1 MTTDLSI
8 SFYHY
13 LCQKIGTPDIVK
25 IRRLSYAI
33 CDYVSRF
40 SGRDSLALF
49 WRFVTRISSGSKAEG
64 LDMKKSDLDM
74 MHVLELLNIVEVPL
88 DSCGLFSF
96 LITTEYTK
104 PGFVRLK
111 RLNAGLP
118 MLPLDKDWCKER
130 DGHIFLSNFFATDLK
145 SWNLLT
151 GFDFNLITT
160 PLSILEEWWYYDVP
174 TNILVVLFRRH
185 KMVSHRYLYTLFWCA
200 ICQHIGYKNIGIQ
213 EQSNKGQYK
222 RYKTYLPWLV
232 MGLQKDAI
240 TGWLCLASYHFSIDS
255 YKTCLN
261 LIDHILQKYGFRAP
275 SDIETHIGHINSL
288 ELEAVKYGIMN
299 PHDICRRHFVDVHGF
314 NDSIK
319 ARPLK
324 LKLDILDNLSIVTS
338 PLIYTH
344 FLRFMCCFHLHDSCG
359 VKFALREIHRL
370 RTGREISV
378 HYCLGLAYYTLKEY
392 STALSFLI
400 PFSEYLK
407 SNPKHDCISLNSKS
421 YQLNC
426 QSVRIKDI
434 KYSNKKI
441 GECQLIYQYRFTAIF
456 VKKLGTEEIVKV
468 RRLSH
473 AIWDYI
479 SPFTS
484 RELMELFRRTMTRI
498 SSGSKAEGLDM
509 KRSDLDTMF
518 VMEFLN
524 VVEDPLDRFGF
535 FSFLISTGY
544 TKPGFVRL
552 KLLNSAIP
560 VEHICCKENDGYVFL
575 SSELVK
581 KIAFSIVENNA
592 DVIIHGPCIT
602 TANEKTVSDFFATD
616 LQSLKISEGFDYE
629 LINTPFRI
637 LDNIL
642 YPDVS
647 LNTLFVLFSRHKLES
662 HRYLYT
668 LYWCAIC
675 QGIGHKNISIQ
686 ERANKDQYKRYKTY
700 LPYLIMGLQKDAISG
715 WLSLASHLFTVDN
728 YNTCLK
734 LIDYI
739 LCKYCFEKSSY
750 NGSYIG
756 HTNNLELE
764 TVKYG
769 GMNAHS
775 FCRQHF
781 VDLYGFIKIF
791 GIRPLKLKLEILDSV
806 YITSPIV
813 YTYFLRFMCCFH
825 LCDNSGVRSA
835 LRDLQRVQNHYTEV
849 DYCL

>member
-130 DGHIFLSNFFATDLK
+130 DGHIFLSSELFKTMQFLGIEKYTHVILHGPCLTTVNESHDHAICLRSKTWIAQSQKWVFRNRIWPSSELVSQIISYGVLFVPIGNRDSQNEDLEWRISFSMAEKHLIYSFTHTQLLSYALLKILLKDIIDLNAFCKGLLCSYFIKTLMFWVLEEADLLTKPNDLISYFHLLICRLRYYVQISFLPHYFIPENNLFENRFNSEQQKVLVDMLTDIHEKGIYCFINSKTVSDFFATDLK

-151 GFDFNLITT
+151 DFDFNLITT

-275 SDIETHIGHINSL
+275 SDIETHIGHINNL

-407 SNPKHDCISLNSKS
+407 SNPKVMFSVYADLNNTLDRVITK
-421 YQLNC
+421 L
-426 QSVRIKDI
+426 
-434 KYSNKKI
+434 
-441 GECQLIYQYRFTAIF
+441 
-456 VKKLGTEEIVKV
+456 KKL
-468 RRLSH
+468 
-473 AIWDYI
+473 I
-479 SPFTS
+479 S
-484 RELMELFRRTMTRI
+484 
-498 SSGSKAEGLDM
+498 
-509 KRSDLDTMF
+509 
-518 VMEFLN
+518 
-524 VVEDPLDRFGF
+524 
-535 FSFLISTGY
+535 
-544 TKPGFVRL
+544 
-552 KLLNSAIP
+552 
-560 VEHICCKENDGYVFL
+560 
-575 SSELVK
+575 
-581 KIAFSIVENNA
+581 
-592 DVIIHGPCIT
+592 
-602 TANEKTVSDFFATD
+602 
-616 LQSLKISEGFDYE
+616 
-629 LINTPFRI
+629 
-637 LDNIL
+637 
-642 YPDVS
+642 
-647 LNTLFVLFSRHKLES
+647 
-662 HRYLYT
+662 
-668 LYWCAIC
+668 
-675 QGIGHKNISIQ
+675 
-686 ERANKDQYKRYKTY
+686 
-700 LPYLIMGLQKDAISG
+700 
-715 WLSLASHLFTVDN
+715 
-728 YNTCLK
+728 
-734 LIDYI
+734 
-739 LCKYCFEKSSY
+739 
-750 NGSYIG
+750 
-756 HTNNLELE
+756 
-764 TVKYG
+764 
-769 GMNAHS
+769 
-775 FCRQHF
+775 
-781 VDLYGFIKIF
+781 
-791 GIRPLKLKLEILDSV
+791 
-806 YITSPIV
+806 
-813 YTYFLRFMCCFH
+813 
-825 LCDNSGVRSA
+825 
-835 LRDLQRVQNHYTEV
+835 
-849 DYCL
+849 